1 MKINPVANSLNFQS
15 TNRRYTDYK
24 GDSFGCYTMFFRDDI
39 NWEKLSEF
47 ELEHFKKKDK
57 VNVVMFASSDGSEA
71 YSKIISLLETPI
83 ERKKHQA
90 KKFFPIHAFDVD
102 DEIVKTAK
110 SGFIKATNY
119 DLGEIISR
127 TNEYTDYFQKSEEKI
142 NIANDT
148 TPANL
153 VLKAK
158 AALTDRVKF
167 NKGDMFREIRK
178 IKDNSN
184 TILMCRNILGYFL
197 NDKIEEFIK
206 LASEFLKRDS
216 LFVIGDYDHEYID
229 IGKIIEQYNFKK
241 VLKNVYKK
249 V

>member
-71 YSKIISLLETPI
+71 YSKIISLLENPI

-148 TPANL
+148 AQANL

-206 LASEFLKRDS
+206 LVAEFLKRDS

>member
-1 MKINPVANSLNFQS
+1 MKINPVTNSLNFQS
-15 TNRRYTDYK
+15 TSRRYTDSN
-24 GDSFGCYTMFFRDDI
+24 GDPFGCFTMFFRDDL

-47 ELEHFKKKDK
+47 ELEHFKKKDE
-57 VNVVMFASSDGSEA
+57 VNVVMFACSDGSEA
-71 YSKIISLLETPI
+71 YSKIISLLENPI
-83 ERKKHQA
+83 EQKKPQA

-110 SGFIKATNY
+110 SGYIKATSF
-119 DLGEIISR
+119 DIVEIISR
-127 TNEYTDYFQKSEEKI
+127 TNKYTDYFQKSEEKL
-142 NIANDT
+142 NIANDIT
-148 TPANL
+148 QGNL

-167 NKGDMFREIRK
+167 NKGDMFKEIRK

-206 LASEFLKRDS
+206 LASEFLKRGS
-216 LFVIGDYDHEYID
+216 LFVIGDYDHSYID
-229 IGKIIEQYNFKK
+229 IGKIIENNNFKK
-241 VLKNVYKK
+241 VLKNVYEKI
-249 V
+249 

>member
-1 MKINPVANSLNFQS
+1 MKINPVTNSMNFQS
-15 TNRRYTDYK
+15 TSRRYTDSN
-24 GDSFGCYTMFFRDDI
+24 GNPFGCFTMFFRDDI
-39 NWEKLSEF
+39 DWKKLSEF

-71 YSKIISLLETPI
+71 YSKIISLLENPI
-83 ERKKHQA
+83 EQKKPQA

-110 SGFIKATNY
+110 SGYIRATNY

-127 TNEYTDYFQKSEEKI
+127 TNEYTDYFQKSEEKL
-142 NIANDT
+142 NIVNDT
-148 TPANL
+148 TQANL

-167 NKGDMFREIRK
+167 NKGDMFKEIRK

-206 LASEFLKRDS
+206 LASEFLKKDS
-216 LFVIGDYDHEYID
+216 LFVIGDYDKNFMD
-229 IGKIIEQYNFKK
+229 IGSVFKNYGFK
-241 VLKNVYKK
+241 EVLKNVFKK
-249 V
+249 I